1 VRYRGPT
8 GNNATAIF
16 AALAL
21 IAFVALYGYLIY
33 AAIRGFAPSRLDNEL
48 ATTLIAGLAGLVGG
62 VVTVA
67 IGVSPPKTPPE
78 ATAGKQQPQAADA
91 QAGGTRQV
99 TRAVLIWAYLICYI
113 AMGALAI
120 VTAIVWADFAT
131 EPLRNLAGIFVGLAL
146 PAARGFF
153 S

>member
-1 VRYRGPT
+1 VRYRGPN

-33 AAIRGFAPSRLDNEL
+33 AAISGFAPSRIDNEL
-48 ATTLIAGLAGLVGG
+48 ANTLIAGLAGLVGG

-67 IGVSPPKTPPE
+67 IGMSSPTTSPQ
-78 ATAGKQQPQAADA
+78 ATVRTQQPHAA
-91 QAGGTRQV
+91 QALTEETRQ
-99 TRAVLIWAYLICYI
+99 RARAILIWAYLICYI

-120 VTAIVWADFAT
+120 VTAIVWADQAS
-131 EPLRNLAGIFVGLAL
+131 EPIRNLAGIFVGLAL

>member
-1 VRYRGPT
+1 VRYRGPN

-21 IAFVALYGYLIY
+21 IAFVASYGYLIY
-33 AAIRGFAPSRLDNEL
+33 AAIRGVAPSRLDNEL

-67 IGVSPPKTPPE
+67 IGSSPSKTAPQ
-78 ATAGKQQPQAADA
+78 ATVGKQQPQATEALP
-91 QAGGTRQV
+91 GETSQV
-99 TRAVLIWAYLICYI
+99 ARAVLIWAYLICYI

-120 VTAIVWADFAT
+120 VTSIVWADHAA

>member
-1 VRYRGPT
+1 MRYRGPN

-33 AAIRGFAPSRLDNEL
+33 AAIRGFAPSRMDNDL

-67 IGVSPPKTPPE
+67 IGMSPPKTP
-78 ATAGKQQPQAADA
+78 TGKLQSQAAEA
-91 QAGGTRQV
+91 LVQETRQV
-99 TRAVLIWAYLICYI
+99 ARAVLIWAYLICYI
-113 AMGALAI
+113 AMGAAAI
-120 VTAIVWADFAT
+120 VTSIVWADYAA